1 MPSRQFAYNPS
12 QAAISGATLVGTL
25 AVGSSALNYSS
36 NPGGITWWMGPEEST
51 GYVIATVHTAG
62 DFPTPAGNVG
72 TVKFWRTNA
81 SGS

>member
-36 NPGGITWWMGPEEST
+36 NPGGITWWMGPEVVK
-51 GYVIATVHTAG
+51 GG
-62 DFPTPAGNVG
+62 DF
-72 TVKFWRTNA
+72 FLWY
-81 SGS
+81 